1 VVQAA
6 GIPVNPSITA
16 NAATNRLVGDKSQT
30 FTIKSVGE
38 AGSVQKTLTAVV
50 KLDDSLGKLLYW
62 REE

>member
-1 VVQAA
+1 M
-6 GIPVNPSITA
+6 
-16 NAATNRLVGDKSQT
+16 GDKSQT

-38 AGSVQKTLTAVV
+38 AGTVQKTITAVV